1 MNAIWEIENYTDID
15 AEAVNVIV
23 DDFMKK
29 QNNPDLMLLSLA
41 GGAYKMQH
49 SPIAEHHSDLLLKI
63 QEKIGERY
71 FLAIWWNI
79 SKQKII
85 IRIREYY
92 WIDRQYEQ
100 YSFIK
105 WLESAFDSFR
115 RDIRPIIAG
124 DHAQNSYNQL
134 GNIQSLDLTIIESK
148 NTITQDVASQLMN
161 KYHLNNVL
169 IAYNNNNPDY
179 NSQWREITKTS
190 WRLELW
196 QRKLQLSKTGKIQKC
211 VLSGKMDGFFFGAD
225 INAKISNTKP
235 SDDAFS
241 NLINNLPIQD
251 LDELIAR
258 FRQANDNH
266 TMDFVSTL
274 SWQFL
279 ND

>member
-15 AEAVNVIV
+15 TDAVNVIV
-23 DDFMKK
+23 DDFIKK
-29 QNNPDLMLLSLA
+29 QDSPDLILLSLSSN
-41 GGAYKMQH
+41 AYKMQH
-49 SPIAEHHSDLLLKI
+49 SPIAEHHSDLLLSI
-63 QEKIGERY
+63 QKKVGEKY
-71 FLAIWWNI
+71 YLAIWWDTL
-79 SKQKII
+79 KQKII

-92 WIDRQYEQ
+92 WIDKQYEQ

-115 RDIRPIIAG
+115 RDIRPIAVG

-134 GNIQSLDLTIIESK
+134 GTVQSLDLTIVESK
-148 NTITQDVASQLMN
+148 NTISQDIASQLMN

-169 IAYNNNNPDY
+169 IAYNNDNLGY
-179 NSQWREITKTS
+179 NSLWREFTRTS

-225 INAKISNTKP
+225 INAKISNAKP
-235 SDDAFS
+235 SDDAFN
-241 NLINNLPIQD
+241 NLINDLPILD

-258 FRQANDNH
+258 FKQNGNNYA
-266 TMDFVSTL
+266 MDFVSTL

-279 ND
+279 NN